1 VPITVQTDEEKETIV
16 AMLGGELRRG
26 ALMQEL
32 DILAK
37 RARSSAVR
45 SK

>member
-1 VPITVQTDEEKETIV
+1 M

>member
-1 VPITVQTDEEKETIV
+1 
-16 AMLGGELRRG
+16 MLGGELRRG